1 MISNNFNLRQF
12 CPACGSKKFT
22 KINEILYSDARIV
35 SYITDNYC
43 VGSKEFKSVV
53 GEARYNILECQKC
66 TLLFQ
71 GYVPSESFLPI
82 IYDEYIDASGSLSNK
97 KLTKEH
103 SRLYRGDFALIEKL
117 LGKTP
122 DQIRILDYAAG
133 WGNWIGLAYK
143 SGFKTYAL
151 ELSEHR
157 KEYLTAFGIQVIEE
171 NHLSNM
177 VVDFVNCDQIFEHLT
192 DPITVLKL
200 ISNALSDDG
209 LIRISVPHS
218 FRPAKEISRLNNG
231 LQDGFKVPDILAPLE
246 HLNYFN
252 RHSLRVLAESAGFEL
267 IEPTLRDYVST
278 SNYSGDSMSE
288 TIKTIIRLYYRK
300 YFANIVFLKKV
311 NIK

>member
-1 MISNNFNLRQF
+1 MVSSNFNLRHC
-12 CPACGSKKFT
+12 CPACGSEEFRT
-22 KINEILYSDARIV
+22 INKYLYSDVRIV
-35 SYITDNYC
+35 SYITDSYR
-43 VGSKEFKSVV
+43 VDSDEFESVV
-53 GEARYNILECQKC
+53 DDAYYSILECQKC

-103 SRLYRGDFALIEKL
+103 SRLYLGDFALIQKL

-133 WGNWIGLAYK
+133 WGNWIGLANQ

-157 KEYLTAFGIQVIEE
+157 KEHLSSLGIQVIEE
-171 NHLSNM
+171 TYLSNM

-192 DPITVLKL
+192 DPTTVLKL
-200 ISNALSDDG
+200 ISSALSGDG
-209 LIRISVPHS
+209 LVRISVPHS
-218 FRPAKEISRLNNG
+218 FRPSKEVSLLNHG
-231 LQDGFKVPDILAPLE
+231 LRDGFKIPDILAPLE

-252 RHSLRVLAESAGFEL
+252 RRSLRAFAESAGFEL
-267 IEPTLRDYVST
+267 IEPSLWDYVRT
-278 SNYSGDSMSE
+278 SNFGGDSISE
-288 TIKTIIRLYYRK
+288 TIKTIIRPFYRK
-300 YFANIVFLKKV
+300 NFANIVFLKKV
-311 NIK
+311 EIT